1 MNRDQHLDMVISHSS
16 NQLSV
21 LLNNGNGTFTP
32 APASPYSL
40 EMPAFAVVV
49 ADVNRDQQVDL
60 VAATVNSRSS
70 PFESGV
76 TVLLGDGGGYVPAP
90 GSPFQA
96 GAGAYNLTVGD
107 VNKDGWLDIAASSF
121 EGDGVTVLLGQ

>member
-1 MNRDQHLDMVISHSS
+1 MPRVSYGQ
-16 NQLSV
+16 
-21 LLNNGNGTFTP
+21 
-32 APASPYSL
+32 SL
-40 EMPAFAVVV
+40 EGLGASYIGSSSRTG

-76 TVLLGDGGGYVPAP
+76 TALLGNGGGYVPAP

-107 VNKDGWLDIAASSF
+107 VNKDGRLDIAASGF
-121 EGDGVTVLLGQ
+121 EGDAVTVLLGQ